1 MKYLALD
8 FGGSSVKYGLVDGE
22 SAEITGTGKAP
33 APLDSVEQFVDTV
46 GMLYDSVKEEIG
58 GIGIS
63 LPGNIDPNT
72 GYLFGNGVYTN
83 LYGQSILELLK
94 DRCPVPIAIENDG
107 KCGALS
113 EAWKGG
119 LSDVKDGAVV
129 ILGSGIAGGLIKDG
143 KIHSGMGFNA
153 GEFSYIITDAADYS
167 LFACAFMNCAALG
180 ITYKL
185 IKLKNLDPDSQDS
198 APTMHFLDSMY
209 AGRYPNFEEAPA
221 KIKADGRQ
229 FFRWVEE
236 GDPAATQV
244 YREAVKSLAIL
255 IFNVQ
260 ICYAPEKIVVGG
272 GLSGSDRFLEDT
284 RAELQQIYAAQGT
297 MESMHSVV
305 VRSPY
310 TDECNLL
317 GATYNLLLHIQ

>member
-22 SAEITGTGKAP
+22 SAVITGTGKVP
-33 APLDSVEQFVDTV
+33 APLDSIEQFVDTV
-46 GMLYDSVKEEIG
+46 GALYDGVKAQVG

-83 LYGQSILELLK
+83 LYEHSICELLK
-94 DRCPVPIAIENDG
+94 ERCPVPIAVENDG

-119 LSDVKDGAVV
+119 LSDVKDGAVI

-143 KIHSGMGFNA
+143 KVHGGKNFNA
-153 GEFSYIITDAADYS
+153 GEFSYIITNADDYS
-167 LFACAFMNCAALG
+167 MFSCAFMNCAALG

-185 IKLKNLDPDSQDS
+185 MKLKNLDPDVQDS

-209 AGRYPNFEEAPA
+209 AGRYPDFGEPPV

-229 FFRWVEE
+229 FFQWVAE
-236 GDPAATQV
+236 GDAVAAQV
-244 YREAVKSLAIL
+244 YQEAVRSLAVL

-260 ICYAPEKIVVGG
+260 ICYAPEKIVIGG
-272 GLSGSDRFLEDT
+272 GLSSNDKFLEDT
-284 RAELQQIYAAQGT
+284 RAELEKIYSGQST
-297 MESMHSVV
+297 MPSMHSVV
-305 VRSPY
+305 VKSAY
-310 TDECNLL
+310 TSECNLL
-317 GATYNLLLHIQ
+317 GATYNLLLHI

>member
-22 SAEITGTGKAP
+22 TGEVTETGKAS
-33 APLDSVEQFVDTV
+33 APLDCAEQFVNVV
-46 GMLYDSVKEEIG
+46 GKLYESVKERIG

-63 LPGNIDPNT
+63 LPGNIDPDT

-83 LYGQSILELLK
+83 LYGRNIPELLK
-94 DRCPVPIAIENDG
+94 SRCPLPVAIENDG

-113 EAWKGG
+113 EAWRGG
-119 LSDVKDGAVV
+119 LSDVKDGAVI

-153 GEFSYIITDAADYS
+153 GEFSYIITDASDYS
-167 LFACAFMNCAALG
+167 MFACAFMNCAALG

-185 IKLKNLDPDSQDS
+185 VKLKNLDPDSQDNAS
-198 APTMHFLDSMY
+198 TIRFLDSMC
-209 AGRYPNFEEAPA
+209 ADRYPKFKEKPA
-221 KIKADGRQ
+221 KIKADGRR
-229 FFRWVEE
+229 FFQWVEE
-236 GDPAATQV
+236 GDPVALMV
-244 YREAVKSLAIL
+244 YREAVKSLAVL

-272 GLSGSDRFLEDT
+272 GLSGSDRFLENT
-284 RAELQQIYAAQGT
+284 REELQKIYAAQGT
-297 MESMHSVV
+297 MESMRSVV
-305 VRSPY
+305 IRSAY

-317 GATYNLLLHIQ
+317 GAVYNLLLRMG

>member
-22 SAEITGTGKAP
+22 SAQITNTGKEP
-33 APLDSVEQFVDTV
+33 APLRSIEEFVDTV
-46 GMLYDSVKEEIG
+46 GKLYDRFRGEIG

-83 LYGQSILELLK
+83 LYEHSIYDLLK
-94 DRCPVPIAIENDG
+94 DRCPVPIAVENDG

-143 KIHSGMGFNA
+143 KIHSGLGFNA
-153 GEFSYIITDAADYS
+153 GEFSYLITAPEDYS
-167 LFACAFMNCAALG
+167 MFSCAFMNCAALG

-185 IKLKNLDPDSQDS
+185 MKLKNLDPDAQDS

-209 AGRYPNFEEAPA
+209 AGRYPAPQEPLA

-236 GDPAATQV
+236 GDEAALQV
-244 YREAVKSLAIL
+244 YREAIKSLAIL

-260 ICYAPEKIVVGG
+260 ICYAPEMIVIGG
-272 GLSGSDRFLEDT
+272 GLSGNDKFLEDT
-284 RAELQQIYAAQGT
+284 RGELRKIYAAQGT
-297 MESMHSVV
+297 MPSMYSVV
-305 VRSPY
+305 VKSAY

-317 GATYNLLLHIQ
+317 GATYNLLLRI

>member
-22 SAEITGTGKAP
+22 SAAITCTGKVP
-33 APLDSVEQFVDTV
+33 APLDSIEQFVDTV
-46 GMLYDSVKEEIG
+46 GNLYDAVKDEVG

-72 GYLFGNGVYTN
+72 GYLFGNGVYTS
-83 LYGQSILELLK
+83 LYGHSITDLLK
-94 DRCPVPIAIENDG
+94 RRCPVSIAIENDG

-113 EAWKGG
+113 EAWRGG
-119 LSDVKDGAVV
+119 LSDVKDGAVI

-153 GEFSYIITDAADYS
+153 GEFSFLITDPTDYS
-167 LFACAFMNCAALG
+167 MFSCAFMNCAALG

-185 IKLKNLDPDSQDS
+185 VKLKNLDPDVQDS
-198 APTMHFLDSMY
+198 APMMHFLDSMY
-209 AGRYPNFEEAPA
+209 ASRFPSFREAPA

-229 FFRWVEE
+229 FFQWAAQ
-236 GDPAATQV
+236 GDPAAAQV
-244 YREAVKSLAIL
+244 YQEAVKSLAVL

-260 ICYAPEKIVVGG
+260 ICYAPEKIVIGG
-272 GLSGSDRFLEDT
+272 GLSGNAGFLDDT
-284 RAELQQIYAAQGT
+284 RTELEKIYTAQGT
-297 MESMHSVV
+297 LPSMHSVV
-305 VRSPY
+305 VKSAY

-317 GATYNLLLHIQ
+317 GATYNLLLRI